1 MTNHDFGGNITKHEF
16 GGNMIKQEFGG
27 SMTKHESRGNM
38 ARPTRS
44 LPPYLDRNPAV
55 WFLQAESQFI
65 LSGVRTEQR
74 KYHLVVSA
82 LSPTAAEEVAYLLS
96 GPAPA
101 TPYSDLKAALLERP
115 TTSQRA
121 RMQQLLSAEDLGD
134 HRPSQLLRRMRQ
146 LMSGNT
152 TVNDDRLLRELF
164 MQRPP
169 VNVQMV
175 LATATVMD
183 LNSLASLADKVME
196 VVTPAVYNFPNL
208 TRPPDWTKPVQHD
221 VRHHI
226 LTTGPPVFARPRR
239 LAPDKLKI
247 VRAEFEHMLELGII
261 RPSSSSWASPLH
273 LVPKKLGDWRPCGDY

>member
-1 MTNHDFGGNITKHEF
+1 MHSNEMQPGTE
-16 GGNMIKQEFGG
+16 
-27 SMTKHESRGNM
+27 
-38 ARPTRS
+38 PTGTTEQQDVSAVSIR
-44 LPPYLDRNPAV
+44 LPPYWDRNPAV

-82 LSPTAAEEVAYLLS
+82 LSPTAAEEVADLLS
-96 GPAPA
+96 GPPPA
-101 TPYSDLKAALLERP
+101 TPYSDLKAALLERT

-134 HRPSQLLRRMRQ
+134 RRPSQLLRRMRQ

-164 MQRPP
+164 MQRLP
-169 VNVQMV
+169 VNVQMI

-196 VVTPAVYNFPNL
+196 VVTPAVCNVTPSS
-208 TRPPDWTKPVQHD
+208 TTASSVPQTSSSAASPID
-221 VRHHI
+221 VLCNRLEQLVCAAERHRTSPRH
-226 LTTGPPVFARPRR
+226 GRYRSSSRSRRPREER
-239 LAPDKLKI
+239 SRSQTPPRVCFYHRRFGQEARHCL
-247 VRAEFEHMLELGII
+247 
-261 RPSSSSWASPLH
+261 
-273 LVPKKLGDWRPCGDY
+273 RPCAWQGNQPADL